1 MTKEPK
7 PKSQAT
13 IWLFLFLIV
22 AIAVLT
28 YLAMQRWDSIA
39 YMTTDYSAVTGFNAL
54 RHSWPIFALIGGIAA
69 LIGAIVG
76 TFSAKRAISAER
88 IALHAE
94 NERLSAHTKQIFSAQ
109 IRSAELTEQRARE
122 AVAAATATRIAAE
135 RTELHA
141 RERVEL
147 LEKRLARAEARLSG
161 ALRAMAASKAKTK
174 L

>member
-1 MTKEPK
+1 MTKPK

-13 IWLFLFLIV
+13 IWLFLSLIV
-22 AIAVLT
+22 VIAVLT
-28 YLAMQRWDSIA
+28 YLAVQRWDSIA

-69 LIGAIVG
+69 LIGAIV
-76 TFSAKRAISAER
+76 AISAER

-122 AVAAATATRIAAE
+122 ERAAATATRVAAE
-135 RTELHA
+135 RTALHA
-141 RERVEL
+141 RERVEI
-147 LEKRLARAEARLSG
+147 LEKKLGRAEARLSG
-161 ALRAMAASKAKTK
+161 ALRAMTASKAKTK